1 MIAYVTQIVAWIL
14 CLAFFIVGCIYMNKY
29 PNMDPFLQKQEYM
42 RYRNGKW
49 MIVVSI
55 FFALYSPSFTA
66 FVKEYKT
73 VHIDEGKAIDDDESS
88 STNSDEKV

>member
-1 MIAYVTQIVAWIL
+1 
-14 CLAFFIVGCIYMNKY
+14 
-29 PNMDPFLQKQEYM
+29 M

-55 FFALYSPSFTA
+55 FFALYTPSFTA

-73 VHIDEGKAIDDDESS
+73 VHIDDGKAIDDDESS
-88 STNSDEKV
+88 STNSDEKM